1 MLNVAQ
7 IVSVDNISHR
17 NSASSR
23 KRVLEKL
30 SQMLA
35 SNTSDTTAEKIFQ
48 ALLDR
53 ERLGSTVLGKGVVI
67 PHAKLPDITHT
78 ISAMMTLKQPINFD
92 TADDQPI
99 DIAFALL
106 VPEENRDRHS
116 QHLLQLTTLFRN
128 ADVCKKIRATINAEE
143 IFNILL
149 FMDS

>member
-1 MLNVAQ
+1 
-7 IVSVDNISHR
+7 
-17 NSASSR
+17 
-23 KRVLEKL
+23 
-30 SQMLA
+30 MLA
-35 SNTSDTTAEKIFQ
+35 SNTSDTTVEKIFQ